1 MNNFLISYYLTSRLG
16 GELIIGILII
26 IAGFM
31 FGIDNIIAFIVGCF
45 VFFLSKEILN
55 ELAKDSSSIV
65 VSIFVP
71 FIGAAALGYLAWAL
85 NCEEK
90 QLKDVK
96 SEVQV
101 QQVQQNLT
109 QQDKVYYIQNSLMF
123 EGTALDGKWGKKTM
137 RAAQKYSGSS
147 ATSIDEL
154 YEAVRA
160 KKRGQKIKFKS

>member
-31 FGIDNIIAFIVGCF
+31 FGINNIIAFIIGCF

-55 ELAKDSSSIV
+55 ELAKDSSSIM
-65 VSIFVP
+65 VSTFVP
-71 FIGAAALGYLAWAL
+71 LIGAAALGYLAGAL
-85 NCEEK
+85 NYEEEQPK
-90 QLKDVK
+90 ELK

-101 QQVQQNLT
+101 QQEQQNLT
-109 QQDKVYYIQNSLMF
+109 QQDKIYYIQSSLMF
-123 EGTALDGKWGKKTM
+123 KGAALDGKWGKKTM

-154 YEAVRA
+154 YEAVKA
-160 KKRGQKIKFKS
+160 KKESER

>member
-31 FGIDNIIAFIVGCF
+31 FGINNIIAFIIGCF

-55 ELAKDSSSIV
+55 ELAKDSSSIM
-65 VSIFVP
+65 VSTFVP
-71 FIGAAALGYLAWAL
+71 LIGAAALGYLAGAL
-85 NCEEK
+85 NYEEERPK
-90 QLKDVK
+90 ELK

-101 QQVQQNLT
+101 QQAQQNLT
-109 QQDKVYYIQNSLMF
+109 QQDKVYYIQRSLMF
-123 EGTALDGKWGKKTM
+123 SGYGVAIDGKWGKKTM
-137 RAAQKYSGSS
+137 QASQKYSGSS

-154 YEAVRA
+154 YEAVKA
-160 KKRGQKIKFKS
+160 KKESER